1 MTGWRVDPA
10 GLNRILTET
19 DTAVQ
24 GVQTALAASA
34 ETLADVQEAGGYDG
48 IVSSAFSGF
57 LQETYDGVITRMFGS
72 YAASL
77 EGTANAANTYLAG
90 DEEMAATIASGI
102 AAADFDAASYL
113 PPPSG
118 SPGGGG
124 GGGGR

>member
-1 MTGWRVDPA
+1 MTGWRVEPA
-10 GLNRILTET
+10 GLNRILTDT

-24 GVQTALAASA
+24 GVQTALAGAA

-48 IVSSAFSGF
+48 IVASAFSGF
-57 LQETYDGVITRMFGS
+57 LQETYDGVITRMFGAYS
-72 YAASL
+72 ASL

-118 SPGGGG
+118 TPGGGG